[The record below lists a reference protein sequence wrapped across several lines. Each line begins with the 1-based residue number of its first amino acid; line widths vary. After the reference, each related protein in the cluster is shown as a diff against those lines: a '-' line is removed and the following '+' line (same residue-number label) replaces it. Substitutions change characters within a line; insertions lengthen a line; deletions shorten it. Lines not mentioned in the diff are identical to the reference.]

1 MSSPLWRTKPIQSD
15 FSSSSGLKRV
25 LGRWQLI
32 ALGVGVTIGAGLFSL
47 TGVAAGQNA
56 GPGVTLSYIIAAIT
70 CGFAGLCYG
79 ELASMMPS
87 GGSAYTYS
95 YAAFGE
101 IIAWMIG
108 WDLVLEYTI
117 GAAAVASSW
126 SGYISS
132 LLSDWG
138 IQIDPRLLAPPMTPV
153 HLANGATVS
162 AWFNAPAVFI
172 LLVVTALLMRGMS
185 ESTKINNVV
194 VFLKIAVIALVTITC
209 AKYINVSN
217 YHPFVPQNQGE
228 FGHFGFSGVMR
239 AAGMAFFAYIGFDII
254 STTAQ
259 DSKNPSKDLPVAM
272 IATLLICAVVYAGFS
287 LVLTGVVNYQ
297 QLAND
302 PSPVATVVNTAHAAW
317 LHNFVKIGISAG
329 YISVLFGLLLGQ
341 ARVFLVMSQDGLL
354 PKVFSKLNPKTHTP
368 WTSHLMFFVITS
380 VFAAVLPIGEL
391 GSMTSIGTIFAFIL
405 VCIGVPVLRLRAP
418 HVERRFKVPGGMVI
432 PILGVAFCGV
442 SMASLDKMT
451 WVRLLIWL
459 AFGLVIYAC
468 YGKKRSALSMS
479 AK

>member
-1 MSSPLWRTKPIQSD
+1 MSSPLWRKKPIQSD
-15 FSSSSGLKRV
+15 PSSNSGLKRV

-126 SGYISS
+126 SGYVTS
-132 LLSDWG
+132 LLNDWG
-138 IQIDPRLLAPPMTPV
+138 LYIDPRLLAPPMTPV
-153 HLANGATVS
+153 HLANGDVVP

-185 ESTKINNVV
+185 ESTKINNVL
-194 VFLKIAVIALVTITC
+194 VFVKVAVIVLVVAMC
-209 AKYINVSN
+209 AKYINTAN
-217 YHPFVPQNQGE
+217 YHPFIPHNQGD
-228 FGHFGFSGVMR
+228 FGQFGFSGVMR

-297 QLAND
+297 KLAND
-302 PSPVATVVNTAHAAW
+302 PSPVATVVNIAHAGW
-317 LHNFVKIGISAG
+317 LNNFVKMGISAG
-329 YISVLFGLLLGQ
+329 YISVIFGLLLGQ
-341 ARVFLVMSQDGLL
+341 ARVFLVMSRDGLL
-354 PKVFSKLNPKTHTP
+354 PHIFSKLHHKTHTP

-380 VFAAVLPIGEL
+380 IFAAVLPIGEL
-391 GSMTSIGTIFAFIL
+391 GSMTSIGTIFAFVL

-418 HVERRFKVPGGMVI
+418 DAERRFRVPGGMIV
-432 PILGVAFCGV
+432 PILGTVFCGV

-451 WVRLLIWL
+451 WIRLLIWL
-459 AFGLVIYAC
+459 VFGLVVYAF
-468 YGKKRSALSMS
+468 YGKKHSALSLGE
-479 AK
+479 K